1 MTFEIYMCSMDTWEI
16 YVQMQVS
23 TDGAL
28 CTSRAIMDNIA
39 RNNTAENQQVDMFTE
54 QRIQKRS
61 SIV

>member
-1 MTFEIYMCSMDTWEI
+1 MTFEISMCSMDTWEI
-16 YVQMQVS
+16 DVQMQVS

-28 CTSRAIMDNIA
+28 CTSRATMDNIA
-39 RNNTAENQQVDMFTE
+39 RKNTAGNQQEDMFTE